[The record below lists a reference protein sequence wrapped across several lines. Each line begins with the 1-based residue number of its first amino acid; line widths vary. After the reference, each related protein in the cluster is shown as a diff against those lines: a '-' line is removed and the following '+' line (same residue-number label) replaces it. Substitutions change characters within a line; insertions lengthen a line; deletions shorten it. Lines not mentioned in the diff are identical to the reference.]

1 MLKNLISREEKLI
14 IDIIFSKKKLQKSSF
29 IDIDYGKVVKIAS
42 NHLILPT
49 LFKKLKINSYI
60 KHTPKDFSNYLEE
73 IFSINNNRNNKLIN
87 EISIINKLF
96 NKHKLLH
103 VFLKG
108 SAHIICDLYE
118 AENDRMIGDIDILT
132 KETEGEKAIEILRKN
147 GYLPVTDKKFF
158 QDDKK
163 HYVRHYNPKKI
174 FAVEI
179 HTPKLL
185 KKNIVNFNGK
195 RILKNKIQIKSYFI
209 PSFSDQL
216 LHNIYN
222 FQINDYGYL
231 YLKYGLRTLYD
242 TKLIVKKIKNIEE
255 YDKYI
260 NQYFGIGKLLGIY
273 FPKSENYKLNPLKLL
288 ILILINKNFT
298 LRKLFSMCVKIY
310 FRTKFVPLQIKELAK
325 NKAYRKYI
333 FEKIFK
339 SKL

>member
-14 IDIIFSKKKLQKSSF
+14 IDIIFSEKKLQKSSF
-29 IDIDYGKVVKIAS
+29 INLDYGKVIKIAS
-42 NHLILPT
+42 SHLILPT
-49 LFKKLKINSYI
+49 LFKELRKKSYI

-73 IFSINNNRNNKLIN
+73 ISSINNNRNNKLIN

-96 NKHKLLH
+96 DKHKLLH

-132 KETEGEKAIEILRKN
+132 TEGEKAIEILRRN
-147 GYLPVTDKKFF
+147 GYLPVTDKNFF
-158 QDDKK
+158 QDNKK
-163 HYVRHYNPKKI
+163 HYVRHYNPEKI

-185 KKNIVNFNGK
+185 KNNVVNFNGK
-195 RILKNKIQIKSYFI
+195 RILKNKIKIKSYFI

-242 TKLIVKKIKNIEE
+242 AKLIIKKIKNIEK

-260 NQYFGIGKLLGIY
+260 SQYFGIGKLVGIY
-273 FPKSENYKLNPLKLL
+273 FPKIENYKLNPLKLL
-288 ILILINKNFT
+288 ILLLINKNYM
-298 LRKLFSMCVKIY
+298 LRKLFLICVKIY
-310 FRTKFVPLQIKELAK
+310 LRINFIPLQIKELAK
-325 NKAYRKYI
+325 NKSYRKYI